1 MTAALAEWGRLAP
14 SASDQK
20 DGHHTGLMLIGCHG
34 YSTTL
39 AVLVLV
45 LGLGLGLGVG
55 SKGIIHVLRVL
66 FFSLADFREGQGLVF
81 RS

>member
-39 AVLVLV
+39 AVLVL
-45 LGLGLGLGVG
+45 GLGLGVG